1 MAAVVRGPEFVV
13 GVLRAGHVHA
23 LALGLVE
30 GVEVNGDD
38 HTLELVLVCVV
49 AEELVLRLGTVDDKL
64 LRDRQ
69 RLYNDVGDD
78 DVLVRDLELVPRF
91 ALVVGVQDL
100 VGGHAMLGQDN
111 EASMVPDL
119 IDVGALVDLRPVKPS
134 ISREIGRHPICELAV
149 KPITNVADCKNES
162 NSTILGIWG
171 SEHAIVRVDLKVKRA
186 AFVNI
191 AVEFLPLRVNS
202 WCRY

>member
-1 MAAVVRGPEFVV
+1 
-13 GVLRAGHVHA
+13 VHA
-23 LALGLVE
+23 LTLGLVE

-38 HTLELVLVCVV
+38 HTLELVLVCVI
-49 AEELVLRLGTVDDKL
+49 AEEFVLRLGTVDDKL

-78 DVLVRDLELVPRF
+78 DVLVRDLELVPRL
-91 ALVVGVQDL
+91 ALVIGVQDL

-149 KPITNVADCKNES
+149 KPISNVADCKNES

-171 SEHAIVRVDLKVKRA
+171 SEHAIVRVDLKVERA
-186 AFVNI
+186 AFVDI